1 MILPSTPLGLSPRS
15 ERFQAHSK
23 DPPRGACGNVR
34 RVPEASFGL
43 SNRAST
49 WTVSPAGGTDETSDF
64 IVDDAISAA
73 TEVVRR
79 CGADKSDHRHC
90 RLLCAC
96 PSGKTAATPP
106 SRHLLRRLQEVGEAR
121 PRGIV
126 DIKPRGSGTAR
137 QKGDGRRR
145 HRSYREAVTQ
155 GPLRAL
161 LGDRMSCAPAF
172 GRPWRMKTV
181 PPWSISAFWP
191 NRHAWQSSHGFL
203 FSL

>member
-73 TEVVRR
+73 SEVVRR

-96 PSGKTAATPP
+96 PSGQTAATPP

-121 PRGIV
+121 CC
-126 DIKPRGSGTAR
+126 AR
-137 QKGDGRRR
+137 SR
-145 HRSYREAVTQ
+145 
-155 GPLRAL
+155 LM
-161 LGDRMSCAPAF
+161 GDRNAIRSIETAGIHFPARRCD
-172 GRPWRMKTV
+172 GVSLAAQAQQPERVRSSECC
-181 PPWSISAFWP
+181 PPSIGTLSAF
-191 NRHAWQSSHGFL
+191 NRNRRPR
-203 FSL
+203 